1 MINKIQVDVY
11 LEAPWEYDAE
21 DEDICV
27 LHTLVK
33 WSYRFYTAYQEPSFL
48 TVSFP
53 CHIDQAFELLVK
65 RPSSS
70 SFPSTHSAW
79 AFGGATAIFLKFK
92 KAGIATFVTAALI
105 AFSRMYMF
113 LHFPT
118 DVLAGM
124 IMGIIFGIAAV
135 KICDLV
141 AKRRKKGITEE

>member
-1 MINKIQVDVY
+1 
-11 LEAPWEYDAE
+11 
-21 DEDICV
+21 
-27 LHTLVK
+27 
-33 WSYRFYTAYQEPSFL
+33 L

-92 KAGIATFVTAALI
+92 KAGIATFVAAALI
-105 AFSRMYMF
+105 AFSRMYMY
-113 LHFPT
+113 
-118 DVLAGM
+118 
-124 IMGIIFGIAAV
+124 
-135 KICDLV
+135 LV